1 MNLNVNDLQEV
12 VPAEWQ
18 GESLLDVLRE
28 ALGLVGAKF
37 GCGVGTCGACTVLV
51 DGKPT
56 RSCVLPVRDVGT
68 RAVLTVEGLATGP
81 KPEQMQPLQTGFW
94 EAHGLQCGFCTPGIL
109 MTMDAWLAENPNPTE
124 AAVREALSGTI
135 CRCTGYTQIVV
146 AVMDVARQG
155 DADA

>member
-1 MNLNVNDLQEV
+1 MNLNVNDRQQL
-12 VPAEWQ
+12 VPAEWR

-68 RAVLTVEGLATGP
+68 RAVLTVEGLA
-81 KPEQMQPLQTGFW
+81 
-94 EAHGLQCGFCTPGIL
+94 PGDSL
-109 MTMDAWLAENPNPTE
+109 HPVQAAWLK
-124 AAVREALSGTI
+124 
-135 CRCTGYTQIVV
+135 
-146 AVMDVARQG
+146 
-155 DADA
+155 